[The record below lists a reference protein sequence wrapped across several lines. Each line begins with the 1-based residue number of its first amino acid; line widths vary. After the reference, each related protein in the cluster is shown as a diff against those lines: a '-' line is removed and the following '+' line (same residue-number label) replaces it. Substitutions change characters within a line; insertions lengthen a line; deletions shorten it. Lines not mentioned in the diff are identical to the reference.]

1 MKIRILLAAASIL
14 LLGACTP
21 SEDST
26 LTSQEQSPTPETITT
41 EATSSSLGPAAGDFE
56 RLLTADTE
64 EAWGRRKNIWI
75 SRIHR

>member
-41 EATSSSLGPAAGDFE
+41 EATSSSLGPAAVDFE

-64 EAWGRRKNIWI
+64 EAWGIRKNIWI